1 MKKIVVVFAIL
12 VIIFGCESK
21 EELAQAKQAQL
32 YKEAQQTQLK
42 EIQLAKERKDQEE
55 ALAKQQ
61 AIKEANESTLTKLGV
76 TMDEGKLV
84 IDTNKAKDF
93 FAKLSDS
100 FTTTSQKIDKEL
112 KEGNLTATKDMGV
125 EISNSSVTLD
135 FNKTKDFFERWGQ
148 KIEQLS
154 KEIEL
159 FEEAIDDKN
168 LSKK

>member
-1 MKKIVVVFAIL
+1 MRQIVVVFAIL

-21 EELAQAKQAQL
+21 EEQAEAKQAQL
-32 YKEAQQTQLK
+32 YKESQQKQLK
-42 EIQLAKERKDQEE
+42 EIQLAQEKKVAQE

-61 AIKEANESTLTKLGV
+61 AIEEANKSTLTKLGI

-84 IDTNKAKDF
+84 IDTNQAKDF
-93 FAKLSDS
+93 FAKLSHN

-112 KEGNLTATKDMGV
+112 KEGNLTTTKDMGV
-125 EISNSSVTLD
+125 EMSNDSLTLD
-135 FNKTKDFFERWGQ
+135 FNKTKDFFERWGK
-148 KIEQLS
+148 KIEQFS
-154 KEIEL
+154 QEIEL